1 MKPALVLD
9 IDETLISSSIL
20 KPSSECLLLLKNHR
34 SNHHRSSSNVSSPLK
49 RQSVPNMS
57 KLVQKIEIED
67 HNVDDIDLIMNEDS
81 SPCYQ
86 TSSDFQSSSD
96 DNYDSIPQKD
106 NAQLQDK
113 SFYEDYED
121 KSVCFTVKFNRRRV
135 YVTTRPGLQSFYSTV
150 KKMFDIY
157 FFTSSEKKYAD
168 QIIDFIDDS
177 IPHERRFFR
186 DSCICY
192 AGYYVKD
199 LSILK
204 RDLQDVV
211 LLDDTEGCA
220 LKQPKN
226 LIRVNPWY
234 GYSFS
239 PLSDTTS
246 SLVPKPSLLPP
257 NRIGS
262 IPESS
267 TNINESNN
275 FSNPCPKSSSL
286 PPQQLRRKSHN
297 DLKQSSQSAICNK
310 IDNELNGRIL
320 PLLIKFSQ
328 EFYIRH
334 SMNQISEISQLSQIQ
349 HQRDNEIEIKMSTA

>member
-9 IDETLISSSIL
+9 LDETIVSSSIL
-20 KPSSECLLLLKNHR
+20 RPSSECPIFLKDHH
-34 SNHHRSSSNVSSPLK
+34 SNLNRPSSNKSSQMK
-49 RQSVPNMS
+49 RQSVPNMA
-57 KLVQKIEIED
+57 KKVQKIDI
-67 HNVDDIDLIMNEDS
+67 DDNDSIDLIRNDCQPSCSTNSYELNS
-81 SPCYQ
+81 Q
-86 TSSDFQSSSD
+86 QE
-96 DNYDSIPQKD
+96 NNQIQ
-106 NAQLQDK
+106 NK
-113 SFYEDYED
+113 SYSFSEMEDYSD
-121 KSVCFTVKFNRRRV
+121 QSICFPIKFNRRRV
-135 YVTTRPGLQSFYSTV
+135 YVTTRPGLQRFYSTV

-168 QIIDFIDDS
+168 QIIDFIDDQV
-177 IPHERRFFR
+177 PHERRFFR

-204 RDLQDVV
+204 RDIKDIV

-239 PLSDTTS
+239 PLPESPLSLTPILSTPTRTTS
-246 SLVPKPSLLPP
+246 
-257 NRIGS
+257 
-262 IPESS
+262 IPD
-267 TNINESNN
+267 
-275 FSNPCPKSSSL
+275 SSSNIDQPSDDFINSTPCSV
-286 PPQQLRRKSHN
+286 PPQSRRKSHN
-297 DLKQSSQSAICNK
+297 DVKPSTQMCTK

-328 EFYIRH
+328 EFYMRH
-334 SMNQISEISQLSQIQ
+334 SMDHISEIPQFSQIS
-349 HQRDNEIEIKMSTA
+349 HSIDSEIKIQVSAT